1 MKLLNL
7 IMWLGIIFAIVVIL
21 MGFIDFLGGGGVFGL
36 KHSSTFF
43 TIANT
48 GLLFAVVAKVIGFN
62 SDKN

>member
-1 MKLLNL
+1 MKLFNV
-7 IMWLGIIFAIVVIL
+7 IMWLGIIFAIVLII

-48 GLLFAVVAKVIGFN
+48 GLLFAIAAKVIGFN
-62 SDKN
+62 TDKN

>member
-1 MKLLNL
+1 MKLFNL
-7 IMWLGIIFAIVVIL
+7 IMWLGIIFAIVLIL

-48 GLLFAVVAKVIGFN
+48 GLLFAIVAKVIDSN
-62 SDKN
+62 TNKN